1 MDRIRHARRRL
12 GLSQEELAEASGVSA
27 ATIVQVELGNRRPQ
41 GRTLRKLAAALG
53 VEVADLLEEEA
64 YPKAGRSSQDDAP
77 TLEELHATA
86 GCETDWLICPEARW
100 QTAWPRDPRPRE
112 ALQRVHETA
121 AEFNKLKPLM
131 AEQEQG
137 LQPSQ
142 KAFGGAYQ
150 QAWRRF
156 FATLQEAQARGVAA
170 GIITDSETL
179 YDLEERL
186 GERPGHYL
194 EDLLRAS

>member
-1 MDRIRHARRRL
+1 MKLDRARVLRAREL
-12 GLSQEELAEASGVSA
+12 QGYGLEKTAEEAGVSKNSVLRA
-27 ATIVQVELGNRRPQ
+27 EHEEDIRPV
-41 GRTLRKLAAALG
+41 TARKIAAALG
-53 VEVADLLEEEA
+53 MRVADLVAESETLKEL
-64 YPKAGRSSQDDAP
+64 PP
-77 TLEELHATA
+77 PLEELHAAA

-100 QTAWPRDPRPRE
+100 QGTWPRDPRPQE

-137 LQPSQ
+137 RRPSQ
-142 KAFGGAYQ
+142 RAFGGTYQ

>member
-1 MDRIRHARRRL
+1 MR
-12 GLSQEELAEASGVSA
+12 
-27 ATIVQVELGNRRPQ
+27 
-41 GRTLRKLAAALG
+41 
-53 VEVADLLEEEA
+53 VADLVAESETLKEL
-64 YPKAGRSSQDDAP
+64 PP
-77 TLEELHATA
+77 PLEELHAAA

-100 QTAWPRDPRPRE
+100 QGTWPRDPRPQE

-137 LQPSQ
+137 RRPSQ
-142 KAFGGAYQ
+142 RAFGGTYQ

>member
-1 MDRIRHARRRL
+1 MKLDRARVLRAREL
-12 GLSQEELAEASGVSA
+12 QGYGLEKTAEEAGVSKNSVLRA
-27 ATIVQVELGNRRPQ
+27 EHEEDIRPV
-41 GRTLRKLAAALG
+41 TARKIAAALAMR
-53 VEVADLLEEEA
+53 VADLVAESETLKEL
-64 YPKAGRSSQDDAP
+64 PP
-77 TLEELHATA
+77 PLEELHAAA

-100 QTAWPRDPRPRE
+100 QGTWPRDPRPQE

-137 LQPSQ
+137 RRPSQ
-142 KAFGGAYQ
+142 RAFGGTYQ

>member
-1 MDRIRHARRRL
+1 LKLDRARVLRAREL
-12 GLSQEELAEASGVSA
+12 QGYGLEKTAEEAGVSKNSVLRA
-27 ATIVQVELGNRRPQ
+27 EHEEDIRPV
-41 GRTLRKLAAALG
+41 TARKIAAALAMR
-53 VEVADLLEEEA
+53 VADLVAESETLKEL
-64 YPKAGRSSQDDAP
+64 PP
-77 TLEELHATA
+77 PLEELHAAA

-100 QTAWPRDPRPRE
+100 QGTWPRDPRPQE

-137 LQPSQ
+137 RRPSQ
-142 KAFGGAYQ
+142 RAFGGTYQ